1 MQRRSTRES
10 SQVKKKMRRSRRI
23 EENQNI
29 ALRNDKN
36 DFGCGVCGDGG
47 NLLCCDSCPST
58 FHPLCLGLNENLIKG
73 DYHCPYCLCQ
83 FCGRYAGDAPRICL
97 QCSRIYHDQC
107 AQSKNNIVQRFRTYY
122 FCGRTCRMVFDG
134 IRSFTGAKKEIQR
147 GVSWFILLGIPGDV
161 FRIPIFAVVLHI
173 MEESFLPILD
183 RWTATNMIR
192 NVISSSTSRLKRL
205 DCGGFRTAIL
215 EREGEVVSVASIRIH
230 GNLAEMPF
238 IATRQAH
245 RRRGNCRLLFTAIE
259 GALRSFGVEELVIP
273 AVRHHAKNWKL
284 YYNFQ
289 YLTGAMK
296 LKLRSISVLKFPG
309 TVRLVKFLTAQE
321 IGESSG
327 TANAEPVKPL
337 EVVLALEAPNAA
349 QVVEAAAVAAEVAVV
364 DGAEPV
370 EAAGAVE
377 VAGAVEA
384 QGNNVSQR
392 PFLIPDLNYLP
403 PDEDEGESGNS

>member
-10 SQVKKKMRRSRRI
+10 SQVKKKMRRSKRI

-29 ALRNDKN
+29 ALRNDNN

-47 NLLCCDSCPST
+47 TLRILLKAIITVPT
-58 FHPLCLGLNENLIKG
+58 A
-73 DYHCPYCLCQ
+73 
-83 FCGRYAGDAPRICL
+83 YANFVAGTLVMLR
-97 QCSRIYHDQC
+97 
-107 AQSKNNIVQRFRTYY
+107 
-122 FCGRTCRMVFDG
+122 VFS
-134 IRSFTGAKKEIQR
+134 IELEALPAKKEIQR

-161 FRIPIFAVVLHI
+161 FRIPIYAVVLHI
-173 MEESFLPILD
+173 MEESFLPISD

-205 DCGGFRTAIL
+205 DCGGFRTAVL

-259 GALRSFGVEELVIP
+259 GALRSCGVEELVIP
-273 AVRHHAKNWKL
+273 A
-284 YYNFQ
+284 
-289 YLTGAMK
+289 

-309 TVRLVKFLTAQE
+309 TVRLVKFLTVQE

-327 TANAEPVKPL
+327 TANAAAEPVKPV
-337 EVVLALEAPNAA
+337 EVVLALEAPNAV
-349 QVVEAAAVAAEVAVV
+349 Q
-364 DGAEPV
+364 
-370 EAAGAVE
+370 
-377 VAGAVEA
+377 A

-392 PFLIPDLNYLP
+392 PFLIPDLNSLP